1 MCSASSLMG
10 MGGWLIIPAWQQGS
24 EVTQTSVEWP
34 KLLQVGIAHMQRCEN
49 NYTDREHHTL
59 RGSTLRQKINSDPC
73 VRTKWGE
80 SSLLVNYFS
89 LINCSLCDQRSNN
102 SRENKHRQNTN
113 YEACAHNTQH
123 TTHTKKATDA
133 SYSHFFS
140 QQERYRSISFK
151 RQMATTIN
159 QSNTAMYTNNT
170 IH

>member
-123 TTHTKKATDA
+123 TRRKQPMPPTV
-133 SYSHFFS
+133 
-140 QQERYRSISFK
+140 ISFHSRNDTDPFPSK
-151 RQMATTIN
+151 GKWLQ
-159 QSNTAMYTNNT
+159 Q
-170 IH
+170 